1 MTSNGARPE
10 IDLVEEIRLRCKDL
24 AGVIERNEDGIPVVF
39 RRRCKNQQC
48 CPRITGFMAIHRWV
62 IYGTM
67 KDGYGV
73 PRGVGEYITEYVPD
87 RSPSEI
93 LGRGARDDGTSNT
106 RRASV

>member
-1 MTSNGARPE
+1 MKPNGARPE
-10 IDLVEEIRLRCKDL
+10 VDLEVDVRLRCKDL

-48 CPRITGFMAIHRWV
+48 CPRMAGFMAIHRWV
-62 IYGTM
+62 IYGAI
-67 KDGYGV
+67 KDNHGI
-73 PRGVGEYITEYVPD
+73 PRGVGEYVTEYVPD

-93 LGRGARDDGTSNT
+93 LGRGARTNGTGNP